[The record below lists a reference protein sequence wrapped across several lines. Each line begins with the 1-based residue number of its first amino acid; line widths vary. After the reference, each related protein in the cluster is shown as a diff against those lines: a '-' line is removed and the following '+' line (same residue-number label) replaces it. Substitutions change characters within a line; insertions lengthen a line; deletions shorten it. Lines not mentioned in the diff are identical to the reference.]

1 MKCGAFAVFFFA
13 LGRAAAQP
21 AMQVPEHCGT
31 ESEFRAELDRLA
43 GARAAEAMPSSV
55 VISGPDGEGSYT
67 LQMQLGGELRELRDT
82 DCRTL
87 FRSAVVVAAASVRPD
102 VRASTE
108 SEPGPVEAQ
117 RPAPAAAPPV
127 NQRPAPLTAP
137 AEEQQPP
144 QEPEP
149 PTAAHAFV
157 GIGAGAAVGLL
168 PGLAF
173 VAEVTGAV
181 AMDQWG
187 VLLAF
192 QYLPGSEA
200 KEPSG
205 HGVEVEA
212 LGARAAVLFQPA
224 EVLRIAAGLEAH
236 RLEGSG
242 LGAPTTTTTF
252 SDVVWSVAPAAEL
265 AGILLRVDQL
275 AVELA
280 AQGRWA
286 VVRPRF
292 EISGFG
298 EVYQVPRFGG
308 AGLLRGVLHFP

>member
-1 MKCGAFAVFFFA
+1 
-13 LGRAAAQP
+13 
-21 AMQVPEHCGT
+21 MQVPEHCGT

-108 SEPGPVEAQ
+108 GEPAPVEAQ
-117 RPAPAAAPPV
+117 RPAPPAAPPV
-127 NQRPAPLTAP
+127 NQRPAPPAAP
-137 AEEQQPP
+137 AVQRPP
-144 QEPEP
+144 EEPEP

-157 GIGAGAAVGLL
+157 GIGAGATVGLL

-173 VAEVTGAV
+173 VAEGTGAV
-181 AMDQWG
+181 AMDKWG

-205 HGVEVEA
+205 YGVDVQA
-212 LGARAAVLFQPA
+212 LGARAAVLFQPV

-236 RLEGSG
+236 RLEGTG
-242 LGAPTTTTTF
+242 LGAPDTF

-275 AVELA
+275 GIEVA

-292 EISGFG
+292 EITGTG
-298 EVYQVPRFGG
+298 EVYRVPRFGG